1 MDAKTKTNF
10 YRVMEENQLA
20 GSCDSILE
28 QELLKENINKQQ
40 TQPQGPRIRKPEE
53 EVCEEKGIRGR
64 RKGLYSPK
72 KVPNPP
78 PKPAIAP
85 KPRNIVPSTGNASKS
100 RLPGSPRGTRSTQLR
115 QMTKTRLS
123 SPPSP
128 RITPKSRIRAPLA
141 SPANS
146 TISSTS
152 SGSNSSR

>member
-1 MDAKTKTNF
+1 MDAN
-10 YRVMEENQLA
+10 ELA

-28 QELLKENINKQQ
+28 QELLKENINKQVSVS
-40 TQPQGPRIRKPEE
+40 GPRIRKPEE
-53 EVCEEKGIRGR
+53 ETQEDKGIRGR

-72 KVPNPP
+72 KINTMQQNQPS
-78 PKPAIAP
+78 KPAIAP
-85 KPRNIVPSTGNASKS
+85 KPRNLISTGNAKPGV

-115 QMTKTRLS
+115 QLTKTRLG

-128 RITPKSRIRAPLA
+128 KLTPKSNSRIRAPLA